1 MALSS
6 WLCANNTRNMVVKIV
21 YPGGR
26 VELRDRP
33 IIAAEIMKANPMCCV
48 AHPDVFRQPWSVV
61 SPETVLMQ
69 GQKFYVVPVRT
80 IRKLRHLH
88 QKNTTSLNSPP
99 GLTQRRN
106 SPLITS
112 SSSVHVGH
120 SGNSF
125 KRLCGL
131 RRHSEDD
138 DGCFTCLISRA
149 KVIQQQKLAENGIS
163 YNIEEPQSKLEEMNR
178 RRMKRS
184 VANASPCRSVSNWQP
199 SLQSISEE

>member
-1 MALSS
+1 MLPLPFGRQALPFLQLALPELRPSESIAEDRRIPYGTLICHPINSILVRTSMALSS

-61 SPETVLMQ
+61 SPDTVLMQ

-99 GLTQRRN
+99 GLTQ
-106 SPLITS
+106 LI
-112 SSSVHVGH
+112 
-120 SGNSF
+120 
-125 KRLCGL
+125 
-131 RRHSEDD
+131 
-138 DGCFTCLISRA
+138 
-149 KVIQQQKLAENGIS
+149 
-163 YNIEEPQSKLEEMNR
+163 
-178 RRMKRS
+178 
-184 VANASPCRSVSNWQP
+184 
-199 SLQSISEE
+199 